1 MKEIFS
7 CPIDT
12 PWVISKAGAKE
23 IMSIPKMYA
32 SEYMTYGS
40 GRPVTVL
47 WTLEEKRTVPGVAKL
62 LLTSENIPFN
72 LYSYQGPF

>member
-1 MKEIFS
+1 MFSFSDFSLGLETLVKDSFKRPSDVKVKEIFS

-12 PWVISKAGAKE
+12 PYVLSKAGAKE

-47 WTLEEKRTVPGVAKL
+47 
-62 LLTSENIPFN
+62 
-72 LYSYQGPF
+72 

>member
-1 MKEIFS
+1 MVPVPHKGLETLVKDSFKRPSDVKVKEIFS

-12 PWVISKAGAKE
+12 PWVISKAGTKE

-47 WTLEEKRTVPGVAKL
+47 
-62 LLTSENIPFN
+62 
-72 LYSYQGPF
+72 